1 MDLKGSTLPFPMGL
15 PLQNQEAGLGSQQV
29 EFRADS
35 GGTVPAERVSTPE
48 PGDGGEQT
56 GTGCCGARCWG
67 SPCLGS
73 LEVASLGVLKPESG
87 RRASNILEDRLL
99 QRGGWGRRNRRGQGG
114 TVCSQKPAS
123 VRGAG
128 GMKDGGGL

>member
-1 MDLKGSTLPFPMGL
+1 MDLKGRALLFPMGL
-15 PLQNQEAGLGSQQV
+15 PLQNQEAGLGSRQM

-35 GGTVPAERVSTPE
+35 GGTVPAERVSIPE
-48 PGDGGEQT
+48 PGDGEQT
-56 GTGCCGARCWG
+56 GTGCCGARCCG

-73 LEVASLGVLKPESG
+73 LEVASLGVLKIESG
-87 RRASNILEDRLL
+87 RRASSILEDRLL
-99 QRGGWGRRNRRGQGG
+99 QRGGWGRRKGRGQGG
-114 TVCSQKPAS
+114 TVCSQKPVS

>member
-1 MDLKGSTLPFPMGL
+1 MDLKGSTLAFPMGL

-35 GGTVPAERVSTPE
+35 GGTVPAERVSVPE
-48 PGDGGEQT
+48 PGDGEQT
-56 GTGCCGARCWG
+56 RTVCCGARCCG
-67 SPCLGS
+67 GPCLGS
-73 LEVASLGVLKPESG
+73 LEVASLGVLKLERG
-87 RRASNILEDRLL
+87 RRTRSILEDRLL
-99 QRGGWGRRNRRGQGG
+99 QRGGWGRRKGRGQGG
-114 TVCSQKPAS
+114 TVCSQKPVS